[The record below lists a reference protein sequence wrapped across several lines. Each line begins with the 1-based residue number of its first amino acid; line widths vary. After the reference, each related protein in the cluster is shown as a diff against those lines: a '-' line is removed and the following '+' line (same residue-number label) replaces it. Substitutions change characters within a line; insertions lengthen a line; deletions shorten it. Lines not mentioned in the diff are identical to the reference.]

1 MYLRERAGRH
11 PQRPAVIMAA
21 TEETVTFGALE
32 ARANQFARLL
42 RGQGLV
48 RGDHIAILMEN
59 HARFFEVVA
68 AASRIGLYYTPI
80 SSHLT
85 SGEVAYIL
93 GDSTSKALITTQ
105 RLLDVAIGAQ
115 SLCPGVRQWY
125 VVDDAD
131 PPEPFRSYEGAI
143 AAESTAPL
151 PDERV
156 GMAMM
161 YSSGT
166 TGRPKGII
174 RPLPDKA
181 PSESTDAVRM
191 GRGLMKFRADM
202 KLLSPAPLYHAAP
215 LTAVVAG
222 LELGATNVVMD
233 RFEPEETLHL
243 VERYRISHIQ
253 MVPTMFSRLLK
264 LPEPVRRR
272 YDLSSLEAVVHSAA
286 PCPVPVKEAM
296 IEWLGPIVYEYY
308 GATESYGFTRCTSQ
322 EWLDHKGTVGRAVL
336 GEILILS
343 DEGESCPTG
352 EIGNVWFA
360 GGSTFHYYGD
370 HQAEGRSSAGPP
382 DARTVGD
389 VGWVDPDGYLYLT
402 DRKDFMIVSG
412 GVNIYPQEIE
422 DVLATHDAVA
432 DVAVIGVP
440 DEDFG
445 EQVKAVVVLAPGY
458 DASAGLE
465 AELIG
470 YCRAK
475 LASYKCPRSVDLV
488 DTLPRLESGK
498 LAKRLVREPY
508 WAERSTM
515 IV

>member
-1 MYLRERAGRH
+1 MYLRDRAGRH
-11 PQRPAVIMAA
+11 PERPAVIMAV
-21 TEETVTFGALE
+21 TGETVTFGALE

-68 AASRIGLYYTPI
+68 AASRIGLYYTPV

-85 SGEVAYIL
+85 SAEVAYIL
-93 GDSTSKALITTQ
+93 GDSTSKALVTTKT
-105 RLLDVAIGAQ
+105 LLDVAIATQ

-143 AAESTAPL
+143 ASESTAPL
-151 PDERV
+151 PDERL

-174 RPLPDKA
+174 RPLPDIG

-191 GRGLMKFRADM
+191 GKGLMKFRADM

-215 LTAVVAG
+215 LTAAVAG

-264 LPEPVRRR
+264 LPEAVRHR

-322 EWLDHKGTVGRAVL
+322 EWLAHKGTVGRAVL
-336 GEILILS
+336 GHILILN

-360 GGSTFHYYGD
+360 GGSKFHYYGE
-370 HQAEGRSSAGPP
+370 HQRESRSSAGPS

-422 DVLATHDAVA
+422 DVLVTHQAVA

-440 DEDFG
+440 HEDFG

-458 DASAGLE
+458 DPSAGLQ

-508 WAERSTM
+508 WAERSSM
-515 IV
+515 II